1 MLPTIELMVRMA
13 KVFEVNVDYLIRDK
27 ENATIS
33 KIKIPD
39 LRQQIEKSKRCPYAD
54 QETVVS
60 FLDAFIKR

>member
-1 MLPTIELMVRMA
+1 MLPTMELMVRMA

-39 LRQQIEKSKRCPYAD
+39 LRQQIKKSKRCAGFRSGNSGIIFGCVY
-54 QETVVS
+54 
-60 FLDAFIKR
+60 